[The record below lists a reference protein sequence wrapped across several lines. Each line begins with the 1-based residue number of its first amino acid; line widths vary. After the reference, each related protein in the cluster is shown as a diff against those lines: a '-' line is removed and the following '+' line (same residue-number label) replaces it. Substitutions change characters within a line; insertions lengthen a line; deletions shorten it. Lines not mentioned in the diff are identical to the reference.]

1 MICWEHIGRA
11 VRNDSAPALGLH
23 AEAAE
28 AQRFQRTNQK
38 ADSNFG
44 WLEPIIQHPVSRGK
58 GHQPAVGDGEE
69 VCGRDRHA
77 VHPVTFQM
85 MATVKP

>member
-11 VRNDSAPALGLH
+11 VRNDSASALVLD
-23 AEAAE
+23 AKAAE

-44 WLEPIIQHPVSRGK
+44 WLDPIIQHPVSRGK
-58 GHQPAVGDGEE
+58 GHQPATLMV
-69 VCGRDRHA
+69 RKSMA
-77 VHPVTFQM
+77 VTDVRFTQLPSR
-85 MATVKP
+85 